1 MDFIALD
8 FETASGTPGSICAVG
23 LVRMEQGRAT
33 DEYYSLVNPGCSFD
47 WMCTRIHG
55 ITEEMVTF
63 APDIDEMLN
72 TIAPYL
78 EGKLVVA
85 HNASFDIGQLR
96 AAIQRHEAQFPPLDF
111 LCTLTIARRAFPG
124 RKTYRLGS
132 LIDIIGFEYAQHNAL
147 EDARA
152 CAFLMQKCIEKCG
165 EGVDEVLSINRGYLK
180 DGEYSSCRV
189 RRKKKART
197 KVENES
203 VSRLFSTGV

>member
-1 MDFIALD
+1 MEFIALD

-23 LVRMEQGRAT
+23 LVRMEQGRVT
-33 DEYYSLVNPGCSFD
+33 DEYYSLVNPGCSFE

-63 APDIDEMLN
+63 APDVDEMLN

-78 EGKLVVA
+78 KGQLVVA
-85 HNASFDIGQLR
+85 HNASFDISQLR
-96 AAIQRHEAQFPPLDF
+96 AATERYEVQFPPVDF

-124 RKTYRLGS
+124 RRTYRLGS

-165 EGVDEVLSINRGYLK
+165 DPVDEILNINRGYLK

-189 RRKKKART
+189 GRKKTVRIKE
-197 KVENES
+197 ENES
-203 VSRLFSTGV
+203 VSRLFKASV